1 MTTILI
7 TIITMNT
14 KHAIVAEIRQH
25 SRRLAR
31 ELDVVRG
38 VYLGT
43 GYTLSQCHVLFELS
57 VHRSLGLM
65 KLAEIL
71 LLDKSNTSRTVK
83 RLVEMGLVKVE
94 RTSVDSRQKL
104 FSLTAKGQRVLAMTN
119 SLADQQVEQALQNL
133 SEDQQKQVVDGLR
146 LYARALSKSRLQSGF
161 TIRSIQKRDNSQI
174 ARVIREVMT
183 EFKAVGEG
191 YSINDAEV
199 DDIYGNYRDNRSC
212 YFVIVREEQVVGG
225 GGIGPLQGGDQLTCE
240 VRKMFFLPE
249 ARGCGLGRRLL
260 QQLMLEARKRGYK
273 KCYLETLERMSQAV
287 ELYQQNGFK
296 LLDGP
301 LGRTGHCSCDRWY
314 ARDL

>member
-1 MTTILI
+1 
-7 TIITMNT
+7 MN
-14 KHAIVAEIRQH
+14 KNNSIVAEIRQH
-25 SRRLAR
+25 SRRLVR

-57 VHRSLGLM
+57 VHGSLGLM
-65 KLAEIL
+65 RLAEIL

-83 RLVEMGLVKVE
+83 KLVELGLVKVE
-94 RTSVDSRQKL
+94 RTPTDSRQKR
-104 FSLTAKGQRVLAMTN
+104 FSLTAKGQRVLATTN

-133 SEDQQKQVVDGLR
+133 SQEQQKQVVDGLQ
-146 LYARALSKSRLQSGF
+146 LYAKALSKSRLQSGF
-161 TIRSIQKRDNSQI
+161 AIRRIQKRDNSQI
-174 ARVIREVMT
+174 ARVIRDVMT
-183 EFKAVGEG
+183 EFRAVGEG
-191 YSINDAEV
+191 YSINDSEV
-199 DDIYGNYRDNRSC
+199 DDIFANYRDDRSC
-212 YFVIVREEQVVGG
+212 YYVIVRDEQVVGG
-225 GGIGPLQGGDQLTCE
+225 GGIGPLQGGDKLTCE

-260 QQLMLEARKRGYK
+260 QQLLEEARKRGFK

-287 ELYQQNGFK
+287 ELYRQNGFK

-314 ARDL
+314 VREL